1 MKHGVLEL
9 SCMTTLEEAI
19 EVYGEDLQ
27 KQVAIEEMAELTK
40 EICKDFRGK
49 DNREQIIEEIVD
61 VYIVLEQLLIMY
73 DINATEFS
81 ETRVNKIRRLKERLE
96 KEKCVKELKD

>member
-1 MKHGVLEL
+1 
-9 SCMTTLEEAI
+9 MTTLEEAI

-81 ETRVNKIRRLKERLE
+81 ETRVSKIMRLKERLE

>member
-1 MKHGVLEL
+1 MEHSVLEL

-61 VYIVLEQLLIMY
+61 VYIVLE
-73 DINATEFS
+73 
-81 ETRVNKIRRLKERLE
+81 
-96 KEKCVKELKD
+96 